1 MGTPTTPRRPYLVVA
16 SVTTKGGLGGMIGVD
31 RIESIRRRARR
42 GESVAGIARAE
53 GVSVNLPRFR

>member
-1 MGTPTTPRRPYLVVA
+1 
-16 SVTTKGGLGGMIGVD
+16 MIGVD